1 MNFNKYQIICLF
13 FLVSCLIFLINFTM
27 IKLIQSHF
35 IKGQK
40 NLIENTKNGKVNKYD
55 YAYLSIKYIAWP
67 LIMLFI
73 WIIILEVY
81 YDKGIVN
88 YPKKKKEDEKNILL
102 YHPIK
107 NNDEEGEIEI

>member
-1 MNFNKYQIICLF
+1 
-13 FLVSCLIFLINFTM
+13 
-27 IKLIQSHF
+27 
-35 IKGQK
+35 
-40 NLIENTKNGKVNKYD
+40 
-55 YAYLSIKYIAWP
+55 
-67 LIMLFI
+67 MLFI